1 MKDVALQEALSL
13 LELCPMAMLLEE
25 DGRVRT
31 YNQAF
36 TALLGDAAADLA
48 PGDTPDPLVA
58 PLLTGNAV
66 INWTLPDGAQCW
78 LAIESVAISDTP
90 GAVAHFYLDI
100 TSKLQLR
107 EERDALATQL
117 RQQSLHDSRL
127 TGLLSRYGIEVMM
140 GPMVS
145 RCRRYNHPLTVVSM
159 SLVTNPADAR
169 DSVLVQVAYLLK
181 DQTRWADLIGC
192 TSDYDFILV
201 LQETTQDAALQL
213 VDKLAEQVAGL
224 SESLNAGLHTCF
236 GITQCQKHD
245 DAESILERADAALME
260 ARNNDSGRSIAV

>member
-1 MKDVALQEALSL
+1 MKDVALNEALSL
-13 LELCPMAMLLEE
+13 LELCPVAMLLEE
-25 DGRVRT
+25 NGRIRT

-36 TALLGDAAADLA
+36 TALLGAAAAGLA

-58 PLLTGNAV
+58 PLLKGNAV
-66 INWTLPDGAQCW
+66 IDWMLPDGQQCW
-78 LAIESVAISDTP
+78 LAIESVAIQDTP
-90 GAVAHFYLDI
+90 GAVAHFYIDI

-117 RQQSLHDSRL
+117 RQQSLRDARL
-127 TGLLSRYGIEVMM
+127 TGLLSRYGIEVMLD
-140 GPMVS
+140 PMVS
-145 RCRRYNHPLTVVSM
+145 RCRRYNHPLTVVTM
-159 SLVTNPADAR
+159 SLVSNPQDAR
-169 DSVLVQVAYLLK
+169 DAALVQVAHLLK

-192 TSDYDFILV
+192 TSEYDFILV
-201 LQETTQDAALQL
+201 LQETTQDAAMQL

-224 SESLNAGLHTCF
+224 SDSLDAGLHTCF

-245 DAESILERADAALME
+245 DAGSMLERADAALME

>member
-1 MKDVALQEALSL
+1 MKDVALNEALSL

-25 DGRVRT
+25 DGRIRT

-36 TALLGDAAADLA
+36 TALLGEVATGLV
-48 PGDTPDPLVA
+48 PGDAPDPLVA

-66 INWTLPDGAQCW
+66 INWTMPDGQPCW
-78 LAIESVAISDTP
+78 LAIESVNITDTP

-117 RQQSLHDSRL
+117 RQQSLHDTRL
-127 TGLLSRYGIEVMM
+127 TGLLSRYGIEVMLE
-140 GPMVS
+140 PMVS
-145 RCRRYNHPLTVVSM
+145 RCRRYNHPLTVVTM
-159 SLVTNPADAR
+159 SLVSNPQDAR
-169 DSVLVQVAYLLK
+169 DAALVQVAHLLK

-192 TSDYDFILV
+192 TSEYDFILV
-201 LQETTQDAALQL
+201 LQETTQDAALLL
-213 VDKLAEQVAGL
+213 VDKLADQVMVL
-224 SESLNAGLHTCF
+224 SEVLNAGLHTCF
-236 GITQCQKHD
+236 GITQCQKND
-245 DAESILERADAALME
+245 DAGSMLERADAALLE